1 MDVRSEDM
9 KEILNERN
17 YLLYV
22 ELPNLINRI
31 MKLDFANPC
40 IDTKVAELTANEI
53 KKVSNTEVDS
63 ALETIKNS
71 YLI

>member
-1 MDVRSEDM
+1 ME
-9 KEILNERN
+9 EILNERN

-31 MKLDFANPC
+31 MKLDSAGPR

-53 KKVSNTEVDS
+53 KKISNAEFTS
-63 ALETIKNS
+63 ALETIKILYS
-71 YLI
+71 I

>member
-1 MDVRSEDM
+1 ME
-9 KEILNERN
+9 EILNERN

-22 ELPNLINRI
+22 ELPNVINRI
-31 MKLDFANPC
+31 MKLDSADLC

-53 KKVSNTEVDS
+53 KKISNTEVNS
-63 ALETIKNS
+63 ALETIKIL

>member
-1 MDVRSEDM
+1 ME
-9 KEILNERN
+9 EILNERN

-22 ELPNLINRI
+22 ELPNVINRI
-31 MKLDFANPC
+31 MKLDSTDPC

-53 KKVSNTEVDS
+53 KKISNTEVNS
-63 ALETIKNS
+63 ALETIKIL